1 MAFSEKYYRTN
12 EPSEWTCL
20 STDTKETPSTNGK
33 IKVTDIVYETDTGD
47 KYEYRGSTAGYR
59 FVKDSSPEGFAPAQD
74 DIQDLTMDGTA
85 QVIALSAGVK
95 LGAGKVV
102 IFNQGATTESIRYA
116 FGTSSANAAANLT
129 ISAAAATTGILVPAY
144 ADYGLLCRTDPIR
157 IPALATHL
165 AVANAVAADTQAVQV
180 IPGQ

>member
-1 MAFSEKYYRTN
+1 MAFITEEPGRTIKWDGSGSL
-12 EPSEWTCL
+12 P
-20 STDTKETPSTNGK
+20 TDGITVGTLAINTA
-33 IKVTDIVYETDTGD
+33 TGD
-47 KYEYRGSTAGYR
+47 KYEYRGSTAGWR
-59 FVKDSSPEGFAPAQD
+59 IVRDTAPDGFAPAQD

-85 QVIALSAGVK
+85 QVVTLSSGVK

-116 FGTSSANAAANLT
+116 FGTSSSNAAANLT

-144 ADYGLLCRTDPIR
+144 ADYGLMCRTEPIR
-157 IPALATHL
+157 VPALATHL
-165 AVANAVAADTQAVQV
+165 AVANAVAADTQAVQI